1 MPKDIDKLQVL
12 NRNNTMKSVRI
23 ALMLRKGLV
32 IKLKRVPKSAKQV
45 ELQSRIYNF
54 ILYKLNVL

>member
-1 MPKDIDKLQVL
+1 MPKDIDELQVL

-32 IKLKRVPKSAKQV
+32 IKLKRIPKSAKQV

>member
-1 MPKDIDKLQVL
+1 MPKDIDELQVL